1 MKDDIV
7 KVLIDKLVEANEKLG
22 RTERE
27 LQILSE
33 ENNLYRRQLGIKDNN
48 PFFRIHTKS
57 LKCSKL

>member
-7 KVLIDKLVEANEKLG
+7 KMLIDKLVEANEKLG

-33 ENNLYRRQLGIKDNN
+33 ENNLYRRQLGLKENN
-48 PFFRIHTKS
+48 PFLKIYTKL
-57 LKCSKL
+57 LKFN